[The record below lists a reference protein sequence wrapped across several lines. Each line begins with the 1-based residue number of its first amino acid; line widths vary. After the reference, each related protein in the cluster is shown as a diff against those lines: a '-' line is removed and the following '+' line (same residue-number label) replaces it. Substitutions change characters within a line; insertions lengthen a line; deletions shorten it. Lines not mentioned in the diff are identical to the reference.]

1 MRGRDRVSTHLPPD
15 PRASIAQSPPRS
27 RSGAGCKLK
36 GPQPCPAAQPQPGA
50 SRLLTSLGAPPS
62 GPHPGAPCSTH
73 GPPRPGKTPDHTS
86 WLCPGLPANRLWE
99 GVGQAHGVP
108 LEQWTDRT
116 GQAEACGHHPRP
128 ATTRSPAG
136 ALGSGCRRH
145 RWAMASRLLRDKG
158 HSGAEGTGQQ
168 ALGGSLARWALPG
181 HSPAPQG
188 SGWRGRGAWPQ
199 VSWTPGH
206 TELQAQ
212 GIEVEGLPEAQ
223 A

>member
-15 PRASIAQSPPRS
+15 PRASTAQPQPRS
-27 RSGAGCKLK
+27 HSGAGCKLK
-36 GPQPCPAAQPQPGA
+36 GPQPCPAAQPQPGP

-62 GPHPGAPCSTH
+62 GPHPGVLYSTH
-73 GPPRPGKTPDHTS
+73 GLPRPGKTPDHIS
-86 WLCPGLPANRLWE
+86 WLCPGLPANWPWE

-128 ATTRSPAG
+128 AVTWSPAG

-145 RWAMASRLLRDKG
+145 RWATASRLLRGKG

-168 ALGGSLARWALPG
+168 ARSSGAHLPAGHCRDTGQPPRGVAGGG
-181 HSPAPQG
+181 E
-188 SGWRGRGAWPQ
+188 GRGL
-199 VSWTPGH
+199 S
-206 TELQAQ
+206 
-212 GIEVEGLPEAQ
+212 
-223 A
+223 